1 MSEFTVYQT
10 LLWAFLALA
19 IVTFP
24 VLWFVTAPYGRHTKS
39 SWGPTIDNR
48 LGWLI
53 MESPSASIFFLCWL
67 FGDRPTDPA
76 SFLFLGLW
84 ELHYVHRAFIFPFR
98 LEKSKK
104 RMPVVVMAMG
114 LFFTSMNSYL
124 NGRWL
129 FGFSIA
135 SGRPAIT
142 EPHVLMGAL
151 LFLVGFAINQHADWV
166 LLNLRKPGETGYKIP
181 RGGLYRWI
189 TCPNYFGEIIEWFGF
204 ALCTFAFPALVFAL
218 WTVAN
223 LLPRAR
229 SHHLW
234 YQKTFPDYPSTRK
247 ALIPGIF

>member
-1 MSEFTVYQT
+1 VSELALHQT

-19 IVTFP
+19 VVTFP
-24 VLWFVTAPYGRHTKS
+24 ILWFVTAPYGRHAQS

-53 MESPSASIFFLCWL
+53 MESPSAIVFFLCWF
-67 FGDRPTDPA
+67 FGNRATDPV
-76 SFLFLGLW
+76 SLLCLGLW

-98 LEKSKK
+98 LENNKK
-104 RMPVVVMAMG
+104 RMPMVVMAMA
-114 LFFTSMNSYL
+114 LFFTTTNSYL

-129 FGFSIA
+129 FHFGHAPGLITDARVFA
-135 SGRPAIT
+135 GAI
-142 EPHVLMGAL
+142 

-166 LLNLRKPGETGYKIP
+166 LLHLRKPGETDYKIP
-181 RGGLYRWI
+181 RGGFYRWI

-204 ALCTFAFPALVFAL
+204 ALLAFSFPALVFAL

-234 YQKTFPDYPSTRK
+234 YRKTFPDYPSARK